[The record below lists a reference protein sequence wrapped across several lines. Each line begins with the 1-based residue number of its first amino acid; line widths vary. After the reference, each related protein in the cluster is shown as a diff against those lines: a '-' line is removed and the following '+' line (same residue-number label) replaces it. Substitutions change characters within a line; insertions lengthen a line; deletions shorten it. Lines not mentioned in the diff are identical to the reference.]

1 LSPSDT
7 FASKARRTP
16 HSKTV
21 TLRDRALNKG
31 IASNQVNSTKQG
43 GGKRGGRSKKGGG
56 DAAEPAKA

>member
-31 IASNQVNSTKQG
+31 IASNQVNSTQQG
-43 GGKRGGRSKKGGG
+43 GGKRGGRRKKGGG